1 MSTTVTKADLTTY
14 VAALEARL
22 TVATEVYKNQ
32 RALIATLEARLATPG
47 VKPTPTP
54 IVTRFRDSDGDL
66 WIKTRIG
73 NRATSRLAELVSAGR
88 DGAPAVWA

>member
-47 VKPTPTP
+47 IKPTLSP
-54 IVTRFRDSDGDL
+54 IVRNL
-66 WIKTRIG
+66 PKHW
-73 NRATSRLAELVSAGR
+73 
-88 DGAPAVWA
+88 PASPKPSPPRCASV